1 MRRLLTCTFFASALV
16 LGTVIPARALR
27 IAVQPPSPTRVAVA
41 DAVLIGRVVGM
52 EDKDVSVSAYPG
64 APPAAKATYRVAVV
78 QVADTLKGD
87 KGLKTVR
94 VGFFPPPML
103 TPPGGGPG
111 GVRPGVRPAIRPG
124 MPRVNLKVGDAGL
137 FYLTKHFQEPL
148 YLATGPYDLT
158 ARSDG
163 NFDKELAEVRA
174 NLKLLEDPIKSL
186 KSADNKTRF
195 MTAALL
201 LARYRNFRPGPTK
214 TEPISAEES
223 KLILTAL
230 AEADGWATPANFR
243 EPLHPQMLFNQ
254 LGLTPKDGWQPPAR
268 VTSPQ
273 DYPNAMRAWLR
284 EHANTY
290 RIQQIVPAAAP
301 PAPAPAPG
309 ASSSR

>member
-1 MRRLLTCTFFASALV
+1 MFFASALV
-16 LGTVIPARALR
+16 LGIVIPARALR
-27 IAVQPPSPTRVAVA
+27 IAIQPPSPARVALA

-64 APPAAKATYRVAVV
+64 APAAAKATYRVAVV
-78 QVADTLKGD
+78 QVADILKGD
-87 KGLKTVR
+87 KALKTVR
-94 VGFFPPPML
+94 VGFFPPPTMV
-103 TPPGGGPG
+103 PPGGGPG
-111 GVRPGVRPAIRPG
+111 GIRPGVVRPGGIRPG
-124 MPRVNLKVGDAGL
+124 LPRVSLKVGDAGL

-148 YLATGPYDLT
+148 YLATGPNDVT
-158 ARSDG
+158 ARSNG
-163 NFDKELAEVRA
+163 NFDKELAEARA
-174 NLKLLEDPIKSL
+174 NLKLLEDPIKGL

-230 AEADGWATPANFR
+230 AESDRWGTPANFR
-243 EPLHPQMLFNQ
+243 EPLHPQILFNQ
-254 LGLTPKDGWQPPAR
+254 LGVTQKDGWQPPVR

-284 EHANTY
+284 EHAGTY
-290 RIQQIVPAAAP
+290 RIQQIVPAAAT
-301 PAPAPAPG
+301 PAPG
-309 ASSSR
+309 TSTSR